1 MGEVSVMSSHIYKSG
16 DKKDGD
22 VSPLI
27 FEKIRDRRVSQRRAG
42 DKASASGAGGL
53 YNDAYMA
60 GFEAGKTAAEEAGK
74 KEAAMRCRGLEALIS
89 EIGDF
94 KKILFSEC
102 EAEAVELCL
111 SIAKKVILREL
122 SMREDSVVYVVKEAL
137 KAAVTNGKIRIRLN
151 PGDMEMIKEH
161 GRELKRYTQGFAAVA
176 LDGDE
181 SLKSGGCII
190 ETGSGEV
197 DATIEGLLDEVQ
209 GILKD
214 S

>member
-1 MGEVSVMSSHIYKSG
+1 MTSHIYKSG
-16 DKKDGD
+16 EKKDGD

-42 DKASASGAGGL
+42 DKLSASGAEGI
-53 YNDAYMA
+53 YKDAYMA
-60 GFEAGKTAAEEAGK
+60 GFEDGKKTAGEVVK
-74 KEAAMRCRGLEALIS
+74 KETAIRCRRLEELIS
-89 EIGDF
+89 EIRDF
-94 KKILFSEC
+94 KKVLFSEC

-111 SIAKKVILREL
+111 SIARKVILREF
-122 SMREDSVVYVVKEAL
+122 SIREDSVVYVVKEAL
-137 KAAVTNGKIRIRLN
+137 KAAVTNGRIRIRLN
-151 PGDMEMIKEH
+151 PGDMAMIKEH
-161 GRELKRYTQGFAAVA
+161 GKELKRYTQGFAAVA

-190 ETGSGEV
+190 ETGTGEV

-214 S
+214 G